1 MKSWLKSNIM
11 ETLAIGGVIQ
21 FLVVSLLILF
31 KVVKSTENTT
41 IMILTSS
48 TMIATTVLN
57 FYFGS
62 SKGSKDKQ
70 DKLDSIQ
77 DATNNGDK

>member
-1 MKSWLKSNIM
+1 MKTWLKINIM
-11 ETLAIGGVIQ
+11 EVLAVGSVLQ
-21 FLVVSLLILF
+21 FLLVSLLVLF
-31 KVVKSTENTT
+31 HVVKSESNTT

-70 DKLDSIQ
+70 IELDKNKVI
-77 DATNNGDK
+77 DKPE

>member
-1 MKSWLKSNIM
+1 MKEFIKQNIM
-11 ETLAIGGVIQ
+11 ELLAIGGVLQ
-21 FLVVSLLILF
+21 FLFVSLLVLF
-31 KVVKSTENTT
+31 RVVKANENTT

-57 FYFGS
+57 YYFGS

-70 DKLDSIQ
+70 EQIDKMNDNL
-77 DATNNGDK
+77 

>member
-1 MKSWLKSNIM
+1 MKDYVKRNIV
-11 ETLAIGGVIQ
+11 EILAVGGVIQ

-31 KVVKSTENTT
+31 KVVKSNENTT

-48 TMIATTVLN
+48 TMIATTVMN
-57 FYFGS
+57 YYFGS

-70 DKLDSIQ
+70 AKMDEQ
-77 DATNNGDK
+77 NDAKP

>member
-1 MKSWLKSNIM
+1 MKTWLKINIM
-11 ETLAIGGVIQ
+11 EVLAVGSVLQ
-21 FLVVSLLILF
+21 FLLVSLLVLF
-31 KVVKSTENTT
+31 HVVKSESNTT

-70 DKLDSIQ
+70 MELDK
-77 DATNNGDK
+77 NKVDKPE

>member
-1 MKSWLKSNIM
+1 MKTWLKINIM
-11 ETLAIGGVIQ
+11 EMLAIGGILQ
-21 FLVVSLLILF
+21 FLLVSLLILF
-31 KVVKSTENTT
+31 HAVKATEPTT

-70 DKLDSIQ
+70 IELDK
-77 DATNNGDK
+77 NKVDKPE

>member
-1 MKSWLKSNIM
+1 MKTTTWLKINIM
-11 ETLAIGGVIQ
+11 EILAIGAVLQ
-21 FLVVSLLILF
+21 FLTVSLLILF
-31 KVVKSTENTT
+31 KAVKSTDNTT

-48 TMIATTVLN
+48 TMIATTVLQ

-70 DKLDSIQ
+70 SKIDELESK
-77 DATNNGDK
+77 

>member
-1 MKSWLKSNIM
+1 MKTTTWLKTNIM
-11 ETLAIGGVIQ
+11 EVLALGAVLQ
-21 FLVVSLLILF
+21 FLTVSLLILF
-31 KVVKSTENTT
+31 KAVKATDNTT

-48 TMIATTVLN
+48 TMIATTVLQ

-70 DKLDSIQ
+70 SKIDELESK
-77 DATNNGDK
+77 

>member
-1 MKSWLKSNIM
+1 MKTTTWLKTNIM
-11 ETLAIGGVIQ
+11 EILAIGAVLQ
-21 FLVVSLLILF
+21 FLMVSLLILF
-31 KVVKSTENTT
+31 KAVKATDNTT

-48 TMIATTVLN
+48 TMIATTVLQ

-70 DKLDSIQ
+70 SKIDELESK
-77 DATNNGDK
+77 

>member
-1 MKSWLKSNIM
+1 MKSFIKENIM
-11 ETLAIGGVIQ
+11 EILAIGGVIQ
-21 FLVVSLLILF
+21 FLLVSLLVLF

-70 DKLDSIQ
+70 AQMDKQ
-77 DATNNGDK
+77 NETPQT

>member
-1 MKSWLKSNIM
+1 MKDYLKNNIM
-11 ETLAIGGVIQ
+11 EILAVGGVIQ

-31 KVVKSTENTT
+31 RVVKSTENTT

-57 FYFGS
+57 YYFGS

-70 DKLDSIQ
+70 EKINELS
-77 DATNNGDK
+77 AK